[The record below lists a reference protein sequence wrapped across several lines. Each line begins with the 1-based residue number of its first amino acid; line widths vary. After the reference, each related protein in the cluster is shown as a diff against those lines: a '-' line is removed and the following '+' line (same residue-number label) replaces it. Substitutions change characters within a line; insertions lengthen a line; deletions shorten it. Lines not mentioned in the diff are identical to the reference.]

1 MKDSGM
7 KAPRLM
13 HVEAEDDG
21 QRLDRWLKKRV
32 PELPYA
38 LAQKLIRK
46 GAIRIDGRKAQMDS
60 RLAEGQE
67 VRLPVFEN
75 YSPEKKKPR
84 PLTQADEDY
93 MRGLVIYDDGDIVA
107 LNKPGDIASQGG
119 GGVERHI
126 DGLLETLKDKK
137 GRRPRLIH
145 RLDRETSGVLL
156 CARTNESV
164 RRLGKSFH
172 DRRAQKVYWAI
183 VAPAPDEQEG
193 TVNAPLAKGTGPA
206 KDRMYV
212 DEGEDSQHAVTD
224 FMVIERAGKTAAF
237 MAFLPRTGRTHQIR
251 VHAADVLQTPILGD
265 DKYGGAAAR
274 LQGMEVAAR
283 LHLHARRL
291 ILPHPERSEMIDLTA
306 PLPPD
311 ITVSWKALGFSTADA
326 DAAVA
331 QLIDGRG
338 RRKS

>member
-1 MKDSGM
+1 MTTQ
-7 KAPRLM
+7 RLM
-13 HVEAEDDG
+13 TVEAEDDG

-32 PELPYA
+32 PELPYV

-46 GAIRIDGRKAQMDS
+46 GAIRVDGRKAQMDS

-67 VRLPVFEN
+67 IRLPAFEN
-75 YSPEKKKPR
+75 YAPEKKKPR
-84 PLTQADEDY
+84 PLTAADEAY

-119 GGVERHI
+119 GGVDRHI
-126 DGLLETLKDKK
+126 DGLLETLKDRK

-172 DRRAQKVYWAI
+172 DRRAQKIYWAL
-183 VAPAPDEQEG
+183 VVPAPDEQDG
-193 TVNAPLAKGTGPA
+193 TVNAPLAKGTGPS

-212 DEGEDSQHAVTD
+212 DEGDEAQHAVTD
-224 FMVIERAGKTAAF
+224 FIVIERAGKKAAF

-265 DKYGGAAAR
+265 GKYGGAEAR
-274 LQGMEVAAR
+274 LQGMEVGDR

-291 ILPHPERSEMIDLTA
+291 ILPHPEKNEMIDLTA
-306 PLPPD
+306 PLPAD
-311 ITVSWKALGFSTADA
+311 IAAGWKALGFHTDDA
-326 DAAVA
+326 DRIV
-331 QLIDGRG
+331 DSWRP
-338 RRKS
+338 KKP